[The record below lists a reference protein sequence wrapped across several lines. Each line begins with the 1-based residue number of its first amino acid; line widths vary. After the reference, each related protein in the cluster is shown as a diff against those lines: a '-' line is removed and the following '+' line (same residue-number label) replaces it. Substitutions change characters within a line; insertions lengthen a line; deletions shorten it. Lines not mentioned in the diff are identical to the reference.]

1 MLAVLRIWRL
11 VELTEFVFARNNN
24 FRIIISVVFLC
35 LFFIP
40 VPTGN
45 LWLREAVNSSHTVLF
60 FILSLVLYYSV
71 IGLNRYTNRLLI
83 GFTVLAIGML
93 LGLIIEML
101 QSLTQRQAS
110 LCDVVSDFY
119 GLSAGLCLIGLIGT
133 IKLHFKKSAAI
144 FWLVTGAIFIVAGLK
159 PFLILS
165 WHYIEREQAFPVIA
179 DFKADWSS
187 SFIRLDNAEVMEE
200 SSLGKTGNADLSV
213 IRFKQS
219 EYPGI
224 SIVEP
229 ESDWSGYQRLCFRIF
244 SSYEYRFNLVLRV
257 HDMVHNQAFEDRYNK
272 KLLVRPGLNEFEINL
287 SEIREGP
294 IGRQM
299 DLKNIAGLTL
309 FSNHQDG
316 QLQFELSNIYLD

>member
-1 MLAVLRIWRL
+1 
-11 VELTEFVFARNNN
+11 VFARNNN
-24 FRIIISVVFLC
+24 FRKIISVAFLC

-71 IGLNRYTNRLLI
+71 IGLNRYKNRLFI
-83 GFTVLAIGML
+83 GFAVLVFGML
-93 LGLIIEML
+93 LGLMIEML

-110 LCDVVSDFY
+110 LGDVVSDFY
-119 GLSAGLCLIGLIGT
+119 GLSAGLCLIGLNGA
-133 IKLHFKKSAAI
+133 IKPNFKKPAAI
-144 FWLVTGAIFIVAGLK
+144 FWLVAGAIFIVAGLK
-159 PFLILS
+159 PFIILS

-187 SFIRLDNAEVMEE
+187 SFIRLDNAEVMEG

-213 IRFKQS
+213 IRFQQS

-224 SIVEP
+224 SVVEP
-229 ESDWSGYQRLCFRIF
+229 ESDWSGYQRLRFRIF
-244 SSYEYRFNLVLRV
+244 SSYEHGFNLVLRV

-272 KLLVRPGLNEFEINL
+272 KILVRPGLNEFEIKL

-299 DLKNIAGLTL
+299 DLKNITGLTL
-309 FSNHQDG
+309 FSNHQNG